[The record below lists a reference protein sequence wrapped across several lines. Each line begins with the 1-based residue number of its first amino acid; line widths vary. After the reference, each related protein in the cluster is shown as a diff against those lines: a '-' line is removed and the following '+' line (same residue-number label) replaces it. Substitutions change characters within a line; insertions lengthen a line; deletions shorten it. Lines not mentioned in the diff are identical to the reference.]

1 MRKGVCEI
9 NVEQFARKQGK
20 LGEVTIFG
28 SAILYAKPPML
39 KMASVL
45 LRYQTDDSERLDT
58 NQ

>member
-9 NVEQFARKQGK
+9 NVEQFARKQGE

-28 SAILYAKPPML
+28 SAIIYAKPPMF

-45 LRYQTDDSERLDT
+45 LRYQTDDSEPP
-58 NQ
+58 